1 MTIIDTHTHL
11 YLSQF
16 DEDLD
21 SVAQRAREAGV
32 EKLLI
37 PDIDKDH
44 TEKVK
49 QLVEQFPGQMYG
61 MTGIHPTSVDTD
73 YRELL
78 AHFDKEI
85 ECGFPWIAVG
95 EIGTD
100 LYWDKTYFNEQEI
113 VFRYMME
120 TASRLHLPVSIHQ
133 RSSMQ
138 ETLKIMSEFNGKV
151 QGVLHCFSGE
161 KEDAKAAIDLGY
173 KLGISGVITFKNSN
187 LREIVTYTGL
197 DHLVL
202 ETDAPFLAPMP
213 FRGKRNEPAYLK
225 YVVTLLSQTLCVDE
239 ATIAE
244 ATTRNALQVFQ
255 KIQMS

>member
-1 MTIIDTHTHL
+1 MLIDTHTHL

-16 DEDLD
+16 DEELTA
-21 SVAQRAREAGV
+21 VAQRAREAGFG
-32 EKLLI
+32 KLLI

-44 TEKVK
+44 TDKVK
-49 QLVEQFPGQMYG
+49 QIVEQFPGLMYG
-61 MTGIHPTSVDTD
+61 MTGIHPTSVDAD
-73 YRELL
+73 YKEQI
-78 AHFDKEI
+78 AHFEKEI
-85 ECGFPWIAVG
+85 EGDFPWIAVG

-100 LYWDKTYFNEQEI
+100 LYWDKTYFEEQKI
-113 VFRYMME
+113 VFRYMMK
-120 TASRLHLPVSIHQ
+120 TAARLGLPVSIHQ

-138 ETLKIMSEFNGKV
+138 ETLNIMSEFNGKV
-151 QGVLHCFSGE
+151 TGVLHCFSGE
-161 KEDAKAAIDLGY
+161 KEDAKAAVDLGY

-197 DHLVL
+197 DHIVL
-202 ETDAPFLAPMP
+202 ETDAPYLAPMP

-225 YVVTLLSQTLCVDE
+225 YVVTLLSQTLGVDE

-244 ATTRNALQVFQ
+244 ATTRNALKVFQ

>member
-1 MTIIDTHTHL
+1 MMLVDTHTHL

-16 DEDLD
+16 DEDLPD
-21 SVAQRAREAGV
+21 VTQRAREAGF

-37 PDIDKDH
+37 PNIDKDH

-49 QLVEQFPGQMYG
+49 QMVEQFPGLMYG
-61 MTGIHPTSVDTD
+61 MTGIHPTSVDAD
-73 YRELL
+73 YKAQLV
-78 AHFDKEI
+78 HFDQEI
-85 ECGFPWIAVG
+85 EGGFPWIAVG

-100 LYWDKTYFNEQEI
+100 LYWDKTYFKEQEI
-113 VFRYMME
+113 VFRHMMG
-120 TASRLHLPVSIHQ
+120 TAARLHLPVSIHQ

-161 KEDAKAAIDLGY
+161 KEDAQAAIDLGY

-197 DHLVL
+197 DHIVL

-225 YVVTLLSQTLCVDE
+225 YVVTLLSQTLGVDE

-244 ATTRNALQVFQ
+244 VTTRNALQVFQ
-255 KIQMS
+255 MIQMS

>member
-1 MTIIDTHTHL
+1 MMLIDTHTHL
-11 YLSQF
+11 YLTQF
-16 DEDLD
+16 DEDL
-21 SVAQRAREAGV
+21 SNVAKRAREAGV

-37 PDIDKDH
+37 PDIDKEH

-49 QLVEQFPGQMYG
+49 QIVEQFPGLMYG
-61 MTGIHPTSVDTD
+61 MTGIHPTSVDAD
-73 YRELL
+73 YKEQI
-78 AHFDKEI
+78 AHFEKEI
-85 ECGFPWIAVG
+85 EGGFPWIAVG

-100 LYWDKTYFNEQEI
+100 LYWDKTYFKEQEI

-151 QGVLHCFSGE
+151 TGVLHCFSGE
-161 KEDAKAAIDLGY
+161 KDDATTAINLGY

-197 DHLVL
+197 DHIVL

-225 YVVTLLSQTLCVDE
+225 YVVTLLSQTLGVNE

-244 ATTRNALQVFQ
+244 ATTRNALQIFQ
-255 KIQMS
+255 KIQTT

>member
-1 MTIIDTHTHL
+1 MMLIDTHTHL

-16 DEDLD
+16 DEDL
-21 SVAQRAREAGV
+21 SNVAQRALEAGV

-49 QLVEQFPGQMYG
+49 QIVEQFPGLMYG
-61 MTGIHPTSVDTD
+61 MTGIHPTSVDAD
-73 YRELL
+73 YKEQI
-78 AHFDKEI
+78 AHFEKEI
-85 ECGFPWIAVG
+85 EGGFPWIAVG

-100 LYWDKTYFNEQEI
+100 LYWDKTYFKEQQI
-113 VFRYMME
+113 VFRAMME
-120 TASRLHLPVSIHQ
+120 TAARLGLPVSIHQ
-133 RSSMQ
+133 RSSMT
-138 ETLKIMSEFNGKV
+138 ETLEIMSEFNGKV
-151 QGVLHCFSGE
+151 TGVLHCFSGE
-161 KEDAKAAIDLGY
+161 KDDATTSINLGY

-197 DHLVL
+197 DHIVL

-225 YVVTLLSQTLCVDE
+225 YVVTLLSQTLGVDE

-244 ATTRNALQVFQ
+244 ATTRNALQIFQ
-255 KIQMS
+255 KIQTT

>member
-1 MTIIDTHTHL
+1 MLIDTHTHL

-21 SVAQRAREAGV
+21 TVAQRAREAGV
-32 EKLLI
+32 IKLLI

-49 QLVEQFPGQMYG
+49 NTIEQYPGLMYG
-61 MTGIHPTSVDTD
+61 MTGIHPTSVDAD
-73 YRELL
+73 YKEQI

-85 ECGFPWIAVG
+85 EGGFPWIAVG

-100 LYWDKTYFNEQEI
+100 LYWDKTYFKEQQI

-120 TASRLHLPVSIHQ
+120 TAARLNLPVSIHQ
-133 RSSMQ
+133 RNSMQ
-138 ETLKIMSEFNGKV
+138 KTLNIMSDFKGKV
-151 QGVLHCFSGE
+151 HGVLHCFSGE

-187 LREIVTYTGL
+187 LRDIVSYTGL
-197 DHLVL
+197 DHIVL

-225 YVVTLLSQTLCVDE
+225 YVVTLLSQTLGVDE
-239 ATIAE
+239 AAIAE
-244 ATTRNALQVFQ
+244 TTTHNALQVFQ
-255 KIQMS
+255 KIQM

>member
-1 MTIIDTHTHL
+1 MMLIDTHTHL

-16 DEDLD
+16 DEELAA
-21 SVAQRAREAGV
+21 VAQHAREAGV

-49 QLVEQFPGQMYG
+49 QMVEQFPGLMYG
-61 MTGIHPTSVDTD
+61 MTGIHPTSVDAD
-73 YRELL
+73 YKEQI
-78 AHFDKEI
+78 AHFEKEI
-85 ECGFPWIAVG
+85 EGGFPWIAVG

-100 LYWDKTYFNEQEI
+100 LYWDKTYFEEQKI

-120 TASRLHLPVSIHQ
+120 TAARLGLPVSIHQ

-138 ETLKIMSEFNGKV
+138 ETLNIMSEFNGKV
-151 QGVLHCFSGE
+151 TGVLHCFSGE
-161 KEDAKAAIDLGY
+161 KEDARAAIDLGY
-173 KLGISGVITFKNSN
+173 MLGISGVITFKNSN
-187 LREIVTYTGL
+187 LREIVSYTGL
-197 DHLVL
+197 EHIVL
-202 ETDAPFLAPMP
+202 ETDAPYLAPMP

-225 YVVTLLSQTLCVDE
+225 YVVTLLSQTLGVDE

-244 ATTRNALQVFQ
+244 ATTRNALKVFQ